1 MGMRRKARETTVQIL
16 YMFDYRG
23 AFNEELLTLSLD
35 NFSVADDV
43 RKFAEKLIC
52 GVFENLEE
60 IDKRL
65 THASENWSLSRM
77 SKVDRAI
84 LRVAAYE
91 IIFVNDIPTNVSIN
105 EAIEIAKSFGN
116 EESRQFINGVL
127 DKVAAN
133 FRRQS
138 AIKEEE
144 AA

>member
-1 MGMRRKARETTVQIL
+1 MRRKARETVVQIF

-23 AFNEELLTLSLD
+23 GFDKELLAFSLD
-35 NFSVADDV
+35 NFSVAEDV
-43 RKFAEKLIC
+43 RNFAEKLIF
-52 GVFENLEE
+52 GVAEKLDE

-84 LRVAAYE
+84 LRLAAYE
-91 IIFVNDIPTNVSIN
+91 IMFEKDIPTNVSIN

-127 DKVAAN
+127 DKVAEN
-133 FRRQS
+133 FRKQS
-138 AIKEEE
+138 AVKEE
-144 AA
+144 AAA